1 MKELSEVLKEV
12 FYLLIEK
19 RFKEELEK
27 INKQVR

>member
-1 MKELSEVLKEV
+1 MRELSEILKEV

-27 INKQVR
+27 INNQAR